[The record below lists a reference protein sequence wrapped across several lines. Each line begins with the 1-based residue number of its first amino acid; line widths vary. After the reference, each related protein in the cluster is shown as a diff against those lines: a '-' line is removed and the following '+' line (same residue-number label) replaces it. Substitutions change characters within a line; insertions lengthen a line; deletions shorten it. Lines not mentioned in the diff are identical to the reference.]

1 MMAKKFN
8 DLTKDFTDEQRKLI
22 EAEKSVILNSI
33 NLQDLRKA
41 LKLTQI
47 ELAAVLN
54 VSQTAVSKIESNSD
68 MYIGTLSR
76 FLEAMGG
83 ELKIVAAFA
92 DREVEI
98 SQFKDI
104 ALSDITI
111 TD

>member
-1 MMAKKFN
+1 MAKKFN

>member
-1 MMAKKFN
+1 MAKKFN
-8 DLTKDFTDEQRKLI
+8 DLTKDFTDEQRELI
-22 EAEKSVILNSI
+22 EAEKRVIIDSI

-41 LKLTQI
+41 LKLTQT

-83 ELKIVAAFA
+83 QLKIVAAFA

>member
-1 MMAKKFN
+1 MAKKFS
-8 DLTKDFTDEQRKLI
+8 DLTKDFTDEQRELI
-22 EAEKSVILNSI
+22 DAEKRVIIDSI

-41 LKLTQI
+41 LKLTQT

-83 ELKIVAAFA
+83 QLKIVAAFA

-98 SQFKDI
+98 NQFKDI
-104 ALSDITI
+104 ALSDVTI
-111 TD
+111 ND

>member
-1 MMAKKFN
+1 MTAKKFN

-22 EAEKSVILNSI
+22 EAEKRVILNSI

-54 VSQTAVSKIESNSD
+54 VSQTAISKIESNSD

-83 ELKIVAAFA
+83 QLKIVAAFA

-104 ALSDITI
+104 ALSEPSI

>member
-1 MMAKKFN
+1 MAKKFN
-8 DLTKDFTDEQRKLI
+8 DLTKDFTDEQRELI
-22 EAEKSVILNSI
+22 EAEKRVIIDSI

-41 LKLTQI
+41 LKLTQT

-83 ELKIVAAFA
+83 QLKIVAAFA

-104 ALSDITI
+104 GLSDITI